1 MHIFTKL
8 LEIFIPMQSK
18 TQSSFYLLVAS
29 IAAVLIFTSFQKE
42 GIRICKNGKAV
53 SRIVIPSQPTE
64 VEKHASVVLQNY
76 LHQITGADFDI
87 ITDATQAKK
96 NDINIGRVNR
106 PELAEMDLTELE
118 EDGYIISSQN
128 NRLSIA
134 GGTEKGTLYGVYGF
148 LEKHLGC
155 RKYTSKVSVVP
166 AQFNI
171 SLSNIYDKEVPV
183 FKFREVLYRD
193 AYNPEY
199 MEWHGLDNH
208 GSYNLEGD
216 WGNWCHTTHS
226 LVQPEE
232 YCASNPELFSM
243 IDGERLCSA
252 EKHNVGDICF
262 SSEAAFDIAYESLK
276 AFIDDRP
283 ELTYWSVSQMD
294 NAQYCRCPECQK
306 AYDEHGSTQGSILPF
321 VNRMARKFPDHTIS
335 TLAYWYSTRPPQGI
349 PVEKNV
355 NIMLC
360 NIGSPRHIPIEEG
373 DSAFCA
379 DLEAWHKIHDN
390 FIIWDYTI
398 QFANLIAPFP
408 NLRTLQP
415 NLQYLHRNGVTAM
428 FEQANRDAG
437 GEFCE
442 LKAYILAKLMWDPYQ
457 DLDPIMD
464 DFLNG
469 YYGAAGTYI
478 REYIDLMH
486 DTMEETG
493 ATLNIFGRP
502 WDQKNTF
509 LSEEMI
515 ESYYSILDQAEAA
528 VSNYPDLRFRVK
540 TVRMQIDYAVLDIA
554 KGEVTGERGA
564 LTEEAGK
571 KIPKKE
577 IQELLHAFV
586 SMCDLSGVTRIHE
599 WHTPPREYMKEY
611 NEFLSENSN

>member
-1 MHIFTKL
+1 MK
-8 LEIFIPMQSK
+8 SK
-18 TQSSFYLLVAS
+18 SLPYLIVVSL
-29 IAAVLIFTSFQKE
+29 AAVLLLTSFQKE
-42 GIRICKNGKAV
+42 SIPICKNGKALA
-53 SRIVIPSQPTE
+53 RIVIPSHPTE
-64 VEKHASVVLQNY
+64 VEKHASVVLQNF
-76 LHQITGADFDI
+76 LHQITGAGFEIVSDD
-87 ITDATQAKK
+87 TRERK
-96 NDINIGRVNR
+96 NDIQIGRVNR
-106 PELAEMDLTELE
+106 PEMAELDLAELE
-118 EDGYIISSQN
+118 EDGYIISTRN
-128 NRLSIA
+128 GRLTIA
-134 GGTEKGTLYGVYGF
+134 GGSEKGTLYGVYAF
-148 LEKHLGC
+148 LEKYLGC

-171 SLSNIYDKEVPV
+171 RLNPIYDKEIPV
-183 FKFREVLYRD
+183 FKFREVYYRD
-193 AYNPEY
+193 AFHPEY

-208 GSYNLEGD
+208 GSFNQEGD

-226 LVQPEE
+226 LVPPED
-232 YCASNPELFSM
+232 YCASNPELYSM

-252 EKHNVGDICF
+252 EEHNVGDICF
-262 SSEAAFDIAYESLK
+262 SSQAAFDIACESLK
-276 AFIDDRP
+276 AFTEDRP

-306 AYDEHGSTQGSILPF
+306 AYDEHGSTQGTILPF

-335 TLAYWYSTRPPQGI
+335 TLAYWYSTRPPKGI

-379 DLEAWHKIHDN
+379 DLEAWYKIHDN
-390 FIIWDYTI
+390 FLIWDYTI

-415 NLQYLHRNGVTAM
+415 NLQYLQRNGVRAM

-442 LKAYILAKLMWDPYQ
+442 LKAYILAKLLWDPYQ
-457 DLDPIMD
+457 DLDPIID

-469 YYGAAGTYI
+469 YYGAAGTCI

-493 ATLNIFGRP
+493 ASLSIFGRP
-502 WDQKNTF
+502 WDNRDTF

-515 ESYYSILDQAEAA
+515 GRYYSILDRAEEA
-528 VSNYPDLRFRVK
+528 VANYPDLRFRVQ
-540 TVRMQIDYAVLDIA
+540 TVRLQIDYAVLDIA
-554 KGEVTGERGA
+554 KGEVTGSRGA
-564 LTEEAGK
+564 LVEEEGK
-571 KIPKKE
+571 RMPKKD
-577 IQELLHAFV
+577 IQELLQAFV

-599 WHTPPREYMKEY
+599 WHTPPREYMNLY
-611 NEFLSENSN
+611 NAFLSENSN

>member
-1 MHIFTKL
+1 MPGKTKTAFFL
-8 LEIFIPMQSK
+8 IPASV
-18 TQSSFYLLVAS
+18 VAF
-29 IAAVLIFTSFQKE
+29 LIFTSFHAE
-42 GIRICKNGKAV
+42 GVRICKNGKAL
-53 SRIVIPSQPTE
+53 SRIVVPSHPTE

-76 LHQITGADFDI
+76 LHQITGAGFEIVSDE
-87 ITDATQAKK
+87 TRARK
-96 NDINIGRVNR
+96 NDINLGRVNR
-106 PELAEMDLTELE
+106 PEIADVDLAELE
-118 EDGYIISSQN
+118 EDGYIILSRN
-128 NRLSIA
+128 GRLSIA
-134 GGTEKGTLYGVYGF
+134 GGSEKGTLYGVYGF
-148 LEKHLGC
+148 LEKYLGC
-155 RKYTSKVSVVP
+155 RKYSSKVSVVP

-171 SLSNIYDKEVPV
+171 RLNAINDKEIPV
-183 FKFREVLYRD
+183 FKFREVYYRD
-193 AYNPEY
+193 ALHPGY

-208 GSYNLEGD
+208 GSFNLEGD

-226 LVQPEE
+226 LVPPED
-232 YCASNPELFSM
+232 YCESNPELYSL
-243 IDGERLCSA
+243 IDGKRLCSA
-252 EKHNVGDICF
+252 EEHNIGDICF
-262 SSEAAFDIAYESLK
+262 SSDAAFDIAYKSLK
-276 AFIDDRP
+276 AFIDEKP

-306 AYDEHGSTQGSILPF
+306 AYDESGSTQGSILPF
-321 VNRMARKFPDHTIS
+321 VNRMAQKFPDKTIS

-349 PVEKNV
+349 PVEGNV

-390 FIIWDYTI
+390 FLIWDYTI

-415 NLQYLHRNGVTAM
+415 NLQYLHRNGVIAM

-442 LKAYILAKLMWDPYQ
+442 LKAYILAKLLWDPYQ
-457 DLDPIMD
+457 DLDPIID

-486 DTMEETG
+486 NTMEETG
-493 ATLNIFGRP
+493 ASLNIFGRP
-502 WDQKNTF
+502 WDQRNTF

-515 ESYYSILDQAEAA
+515 ERYYGILNKAEET
-528 VSNYPDLRFRVK
+528 VSDDPDLRFRVK

-554 KGEVTGERGA
+554 KGEVTGSRGA
-564 LTEEAGK
+564 ILEEEGK
-571 KIPKKE
+571 RIPKKE
-577 IQELLHAFV
+577 IQELLQAFV

-599 WHTPPREYMKEY
+599 WHTPPREYMKLY
-611 NEFLSENSN
+611 NEFLSENSD

>member
-1 MHIFTKL
+1 MKTKSL
-8 LEIFIPMQSK
+8 
-18 TQSSFYLLVAS
+18 TYLIVAS
-29 IAAVLIFTSFQKE
+29 FAVVLLFTSSQKE
-42 GIRICKNGKAV
+42 SVSICKNGKAL
-53 SRIVIPSQPTE
+53 SRIVIPSSPTE

-76 LHQITGADFDI
+76 LHQITGADFEIVNDD
-87 ITDATQAKK
+87 TRARK
-96 NDINIGRVNR
+96 NDINIGQVNR
-106 PELAEMDLTELE
+106 PELAEVDLVELE
-118 EDGYIISSQN
+118 EDGYVIRTLNS
-128 NRLSIA
+128 RLTIA
-134 GGTEKGTLYGVYGF
+134 GGSEKGTLYGVYGF
-148 LEKHLGC
+148 LEKYLGC

-171 SLSNIYDKEVPV
+171 RLNSINDKEIPV
-183 FKFREVLYRD
+183 FTFREVYYRD
-193 AYNPEY
+193 AFHPEY

-226 LVQPEE
+226 LVPPED

-252 EKHNVGDICF
+252 EEHNIGDICF

-276 AFIDDRP
+276 TFIDDRP

-294 NAQYCRCPECQK
+294 NAQYCQCPECQK
-306 AYDEHGSTQGSILPF
+306 AYDESGSTQGSILPF
-321 VNRMARKFPDHTIS
+321 VNNMARKFPDKTIS
-335 TLAYWYSTRPPQGI
+335 TLAYWYSTRPPKGI
-349 PVEKNV
+349 TPEKNV

-379 DLEAWHKIHDN
+379 DLEAWYKIHDN
-390 FIIWDYTI
+390 FLIWDYTI

-415 NLQYLHRNGVTAM
+415 NLQYLHRNGVRAM
-428 FEQANRDAG
+428 FEQANRDNG

-442 LKAYILAKLMWDPYQ
+442 LKAYILAKLLWDPYQ
-457 DLDPIMD
+457 DLDPIID
-464 DFLNG
+464 DFVNG

-486 DTMEETG
+486 DSMEKTG
-493 ATLNIFGRP
+493 ASLNIFGRP
-502 WDQKNTF
+502 WDNRNTF
-509 LSEEMI
+509 LTEEMI
-515 ESYYSILDQAEAA
+515 KSYYSILNKAEEA
-528 VSNYPDLRFRVK
+528 VKNYPNLRFRVQ
-540 TVRMQIDYAVLDIA
+540 TVKMQIDYAVLDIA
-554 KGEVTGERGA
+554 KGEVTGKHGA
-564 LTEEAGK
+564 LVEEEGK
-571 KIPKKE
+571 MIPKKE

-586 SMCDLSGVTRIHE
+586 SMCDLNNVTRIHE
-599 WHTPPREYMKEY
+599 WHTPPREYMKLY